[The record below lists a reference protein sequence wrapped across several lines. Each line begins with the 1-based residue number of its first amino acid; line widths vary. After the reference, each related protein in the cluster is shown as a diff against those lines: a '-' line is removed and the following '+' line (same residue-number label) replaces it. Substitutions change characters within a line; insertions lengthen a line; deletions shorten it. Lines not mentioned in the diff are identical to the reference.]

1 MSSKEKVSVVS
12 CETALTF
19 LLMFKFLSIVPVII
33 CLKRITEGVVKI
45 VKFKIS

>member
-19 LLMFKFLSIVPVII
+19 LLTLKFLSIASVII
-33 CLKRITEGVVKI
+33 CSKRINEGVIRV